1 MIGNKVTY
9 LNTKNNKNR
18 TVPIS
23 PELCKELTNG
33 VKSGPLF
40 NDLNYPYVRLCV
52 KEVAP
57 GLPAGQAVH
66 VLRHTFA
73 SHFMMNGGNIL
84 ALQRILGH
92 SSILQTMAYAHF
104 APDYLEDA
112 VRFNPLVNVK
122 ESVAH
127 A

>member
-1 MIGNKVTY
+1 
-9 LNTKNNKNR
+9 
-18 TVPIS
+18 
-23 PELCKELTNG
+23 
-33 VKSGPLF
+33 
-40 NDLNYPYVRLCV
+40 LNYPYVRTCI

-92 SSILQTMAYAHF
+92 SSILQTMVYAHF

-112 VRFNPLVNVK
+112 VKFNPLGANL
-122 ESVAH
+122 
-127 A
+127 

>member
-1 MIGNKVTY
+1 M
-9 LNTKNNKNR
+9 
-18 TVPIS
+18 
-23 PELCKELTNG
+23 
-33 VKSGPLF
+33 KSGPLF

-92 SSILQTMAYAHF
+92 SSILQTMVYAHF